1 LPLLFFLPTQAD
13 LFESEG
19 IAMAADKLEV
29 IRAEWE
35 ARAPGWNERNLKGW
49 DTEETAAWW
58 QGWLGEL
65 RPYLP
70 PPGPDVR
77 LLDAGCGNGQ
87 LSVLYAKE
95 GYLVRGCD
103 FSANMVQ
110 YATENAARYSLHAP
124 QIEFVQASIDAM
136 PYPDSEFDIVNCR
149 CVLDFTPRPAYA
161 LHELRRVTKSGGTLV
176 LMMMGAASPIKRQFW
191 QRWLVGIDPHAEGSN
206 IFNLIAPWE
215 VEQIMPHLG
224 WQLLHHSG
232 QYGATA
238 SGSVNQFSAD
248 QMADQPL
255 LFQQAAATGWLIVA
269 QAVAPQPL
277 EG

>member
-1 LPLLFFLPTQAD
+1 
-13 LFESEG
+13 
-19 IAMAADKLEV
+19 MAADKLEV

-161 LHELRRVTKSGGTLV
+161 LRELRR
-176 LMMMGAASPIKRQFW
+176 
-191 QRWLVGIDPHAEGSN
+191 AEGSN

>member
-1 LPLLFFLPTQAD
+1 
-13 LFESEG
+13 
-19 IAMAADKLEV
+19 MAADKLEV

-35 ARAPGWNERNLKGW
+35 ARAPTWNERNLKNW

-58 QGWLGEL
+58 QGWLSEL

-70 PPGPDVR
+70 APGPDVR

-95 GYLVRGCD
+95 GYHVRGCD

-110 YATENAARYSLHAP
+110 YATENAARYGLHAP
-124 QIEFVQASIDAM
+124 QIEFTQASIDAM
-136 PYPDSEFDIVNCR
+136 PYPDGEFEVVNCR

-161 LHELRRVTKSGGTLV
+161 LRELRRVTRLGGTLV
-176 LMMMGAASPIKRQFW
+176 LLMMGAASPIKTQSW
-191 QRWLVGIDPHAEGSN
+191 QRWLHGIVPQADEFSYIFSN
-206 IFNLIAPWE
+206 IAPWE
-215 VEQIMPHLG
+215 VEKIMPYLG

-238 SGSVNQFSAD
+238 SGTANQFSAA
-248 QMADQPL
+248 QMTDQPL

-277 EG
+277 ES